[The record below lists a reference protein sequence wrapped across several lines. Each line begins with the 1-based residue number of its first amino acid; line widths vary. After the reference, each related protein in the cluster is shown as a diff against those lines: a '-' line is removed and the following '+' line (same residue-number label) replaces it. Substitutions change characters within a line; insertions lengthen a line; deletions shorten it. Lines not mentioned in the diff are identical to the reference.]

1 MDIMQMAASL
11 GGIGGLLAVIVIY
24 LYRQDR
30 KDTLQQLRTDRKY
43 MEDRLTILIA
53 EDQKSREDNTHVLT
67 QLTILIERLNGKS
80 RQGG

>member
-67 QLTILIERLNGKS
+67 QLTILIERLNGKG